1 MKNTSI
7 KAYHEEKESGRI
19 TVKQGQV
26 LNVLKYNG
34 IATAKQISA
43 KVSNGWKRLS
53 ELENMGCIRVCGTT
67 QDIDTN
73 KTVNVYEFVSYKPLH
88 NKVSVKKPLYKN
100 DPKALAHLYDKAFEA
115 GIRYTLERHGYTQ
128 RAIEL
133 ELKIIEAQK

>member
-7 KAYHEEKESGRI
+7 KAYCEEKESGRI

-34 IATAKQISA
+34 IATARQISA

-53 ELENMGCIRVCGTT
+53 ELERMGCVRVCGTV

-73 KTVNVYEFVSYKPLH
+73 KTVSVYEFVSYKPLH
-88 NKVSVKKPLYKN
+88 NKVSVKKPKYIIPIKLAEYYDSAYIQGVKDALFWAGYKRVEI
-100 DPKALAHLYDKAFEA
+100 DICVK
-115 GIRYTLERHGYTQ
+115 
-128 RAIEL
+128 RA
-133 ELKIIEAQK
+133 KEAQK